1 MGFFGGVRICF
12 QPGGPQMIPQL
23 NAHLLSLRLVLFSKV
38 GYVTARSAAKNFG
51 NDVCKMLSH
60 QKGYSLGKSSEVP
73 S

>member
-1 MGFFGGVRICF
+1 
-12 QPGGPQMIPQL
+12 MIPQL